1 MNQEREIG
9 ARFKHIHDKFTQHMN
24 QKLRCLNV
32 TYSQMELLLYLAE
45 HQNRKITQKDIGEF
59 MRVKH
64 STVIGILRRLETKG
78 FLYCVV
84 DEENKRCR
92 NVILTQKGLDLKS
105 EMEVH
110 LREEE
115 MRIRKALSEEES
127 QRLCESVSYTHL
139 TLPTKRI
146 V

>member
-59 MRVKH
+59 MKVKH
-64 STVIGILRRLETKG
+64 STVIGILRRLELKG
-78 FLYCVV
+78 FLYCIV

-92 NVILTQKGLDLKS
+92 NVILTQKGLELKS
-105 EMEVH
+105 EMEAH
-110 LREEE
+110 RREEE
-115 MRIRKALSEEES
+115 MRIRRALSEDEARKLYE
-127 QRLCESVSYTHL
+127 LLGKVLVSL
-139 TLPTKRI
+139 E
-146 V
+146 

>member
-127 QRLCESVSYTHL
+127 QRLCELLGKLRESL
-139 TLPTKRI
+139 E
-146 V
+146 